1 MNLRYFYTTLIL
13 ILSFKLFAQNPIL
26 PPGVY
31 IADPSAHQWSDGR
44 MYIYGSKDESK
55 NYYCSWNYDV
65 LSSSDL
71 ISWDLHENSF
81 ASKGMNDEVD
91 YSDDLLYAPDCNYI
105 NGKYYLFYCLAN
117 NKNTNGIAYSSKPE
131 GPFIHGKNIN
141 TYGINEIDPAV
152 FVDNDGKTY
161 FVWGQFNAKIAELKP
176 SMTEIDS
183 STIHINILTEKEHY
197 FHEGAFLTKKDSVY
211 YLVYAHMG
219 RAGRPTSIGYATSNS
234 PFGPYKYRGVI
245 IDNDYCDPEVWNNH
259 GSIAEF
265 NDKWYVFYH
274 RSTHASN
281 TMRKV
286 CVEPITFLK
295 DGTIPEV
302 VMTSQ
307 GTRSPFR
314 SGEKIE
320 AEWTCLMY
328 GDSYINSS
336 NDNEEVLIESSG
348 DQFAYKYI
356 DFDSGISEIVF
367 RVGLGNSP
375 VKIDIIKENPWGALI
390 GSIEIPAKSK
400 ENEWRDFKASIDN
413 INGVHAL
420 WFRFSGE
427 GDNLCALDYFILN

>member
-1 MNLRYFYTTLIL
+1 M
-13 ILSFKLFAQNPIL
+13 
-26 PPGVY
+26 
-31 IADPSAHQWSDGR
+31 
-44 MYIYGSKDESK
+44 
-55 NYYCSWNYDV
+55 
-65 LSSSDL
+65 
-71 ISWDLHENSF
+71 
-81 ASKGMNDEVD
+81 
-91 YSDDLLYAPDCNYI
+91 
-105 NGKYYLFYCLAN
+105 AN

-152 FVDNDGKTY
+152 FVDDDGKTY

-183 STIHINILTEKEHY
+183 STIHINVLTEKEHY

-307 GTRSPFR
+307 GTRSPFK

-328 GDSYINSS
+328 GDSYINYS

-375 VKIDIIKENPWGALI
+375 VKIDIIKDNPWGASI

-400 ENEWRDFKASIDN
+400 ENEWRNFKAYIDN

-420 WFRFSGE
+420 WFRFSGG
-427 GDNLCALDYFILN
+427 GDNLCTLDYFILN